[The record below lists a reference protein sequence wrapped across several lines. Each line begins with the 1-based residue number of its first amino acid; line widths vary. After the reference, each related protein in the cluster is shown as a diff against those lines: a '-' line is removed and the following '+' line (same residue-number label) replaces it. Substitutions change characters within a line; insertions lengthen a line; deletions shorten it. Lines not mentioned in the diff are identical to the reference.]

1 VWVELGDRSLKV
13 TPETLTGDERAR
25 AWRRITAQAPG
36 FAAYETSTDR
46 QIPVIRLTKA
56 R

>member
-13 TPETLTGDERAR
+13 APETLTGDERAR